1 MGLLGLAGSLLG
13 MIPKVGS
20 PSGKKKGKSGG
31 SKGKSTKKSSKKK
44 STTKKKQRKSNKK
57 KKKKKRK
64 KKKKKWGKF
73 FTKARKLY
81 KTNSAAKAVI
91 KDIKKP
97 VVKSLNSFKEIGKDF
112 KSGLDKRADKAL
124 DSPYD
129 FANYL
134 TLGAVDGIWSGAKG
148 RADKMLDS
156 PSDFFNYATFGFTG
170 MVQGAVNPKDP
181 LSKEHWLD
189 SFGVATSVLGVKGAS
204 STKPTGVSSGK
215 STSSSSSKVTSKI
228 DHVEET
234 GPQQNKI
241 PSKDVSFKVKSM
253 DPSQIRFSQTSVNGS
268 EAIINSMKA
277 NGWKGDPIDVVK
289 MPDGNYTT
297 IDNTRVAAAREVG
310 INVEAIIRDCNEPL
324 PSNMIDRF
332 TTKKGVPETWG
343 EALELRVQKQKAS
356 FRNDNPMGSY
366 QLEKMK

>member
-1 MGLLGLAGSLLG
+1 M
-13 MIPKVGS
+13 
-20 PSGKKKGKSGG
+20 
-31 SKGKSTKKSSKKK
+31 
-44 STTKKKQRKSNKK
+44 
-57 KKKKKRK
+57 
-64 KKKKKWGKF
+64 
-73 FTKARKLY
+73 
-81 KTNSAAKAVI
+81 I

-204 STKPTGVSSGK
+204 STKTTGVSSGK
-215 STSSSSSKVTSKI
+215 STSSSSNNSNSNSNSNSNKGTGNTKNIDNPKLPLQVKYGESDLSSMAKNYRIDNQIYDLRNIVVADIEIDGARFSKVFESTEKTRVKPSGKVEVKKV
-228 DHVEET
+228 HSEKVLVEEKKAAELNGQT
-234 GPQQNKI
+234 YKVHRVYTEREPCILGGHDCKALLKKELPEAE
-241 PSKDVSFKVKSM
+241 VSY
-253 DPSQIRFSQTSVNGS
+253 SV
-268 EAIINSMKA
+268 EY
-277 NGWKGDPIDVVK
+277 GD
-289 MPDGNYTT
+289 
-297 IDNTRVAAAREVG
+297 
-310 INVEAIIRDCNEPL
+310 
-324 PSNMIDRF
+324 
-332 TTKKGVPETWG
+332 
-343 EALELRVQKQKAS
+343 KAS
-356 FRNDNPMGSY
+356 RDRGNAELAKE
-366 QLEKMK
+366 LEKLKE